1 LGVGV
6 GTAGLR
12 VATGV
17 APALVGVVIGVGI
30 TCGIIFKASDCA
42 GVADGDGIIVA
53 FTDGDEV
60 GTFAGNDELGAA
72 QLSLSMT
79 NRNTS
84 RKIIAPAMLAIF
96 TLLICNSLDR
106 NIEPFLFV

>member
-1 LGVGV
+1 VGV
-6 GTAGLR
+6 GTAGFS

-17 APALVGVVIGVGI
+17 AATLVGATVGVGI

-42 GVADGDGIIVA
+42 GVADGDGVIVA

-84 RKIIAPAMLAIF
+84 REIMAPATLAIF
-96 TLLICNSLDR
+96 TLLI
-106 NIEPFLFV
+106 

>member
-1 LGVGV
+1 LGVGVGV
-6 GTAGLR
+6 GTAGLS
-12 VATGV
+12 VAIGV
-17 APALVGVVIGVGI
+17 VAALVDAAVGVGI

-42 GVADGDGIIVA
+42 GVADGDGVVVA
-53 FTDGDEV
+53 ITDGDEV

-84 RKIIAPAMLAIF
+84 REIMAPAMLANF
-96 TLLICNSLDR
+96 TLLICNSL
-106 NIEPFLFV
+106 I